1 MTPRCV
7 PSTVDHAVDDD
18 DDDLGDIQF
27 WARPRSRIYHTIV
40 SIIKSPGVGIAKQNT
55 VGREE

>member
-7 PSTVDHAVDDD
+7 LSTVDHAVDDD
-18 DDDLGDIQF
+18 DADDIQF
-27 WARPRSRIYHTIV
+27 WTRPRSRIYHTIV
-40 SIIKSPGVGIAKQNT
+40 SIIKSPGVGIAKQKA